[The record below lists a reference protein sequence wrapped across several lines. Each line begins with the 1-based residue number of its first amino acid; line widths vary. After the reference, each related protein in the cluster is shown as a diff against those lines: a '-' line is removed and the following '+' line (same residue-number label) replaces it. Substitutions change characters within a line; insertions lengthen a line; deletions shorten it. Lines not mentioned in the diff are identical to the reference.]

1 MVVVVVVEVMM
12 ERFGVVVGGSEGC
25 CTDGN
30 DDASDHES
38 MLHIE
43 ICIIDGSHGRGG
55 FGGGFGGGQW

>member
-1 MVVVVVVEVMM
+1 M